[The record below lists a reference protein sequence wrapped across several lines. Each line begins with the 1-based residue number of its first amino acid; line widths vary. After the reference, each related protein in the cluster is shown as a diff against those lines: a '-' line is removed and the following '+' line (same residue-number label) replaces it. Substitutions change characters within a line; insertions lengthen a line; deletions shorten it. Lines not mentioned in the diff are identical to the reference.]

1 MFQRQMIRASRALNA
16 QAFESRLPQSFRSSI
31 SASQPSQP
39 SRRSGVAASRWYSEE
54 AKKEEKAAEN
64 AQEQKETAEDPVK
77 KELEAKKKEVVDLT
91 DKWKRSIAEY
101 RNLQE
106 QTKREVQAARDFGL
120 QRFAKDLVDSID
132 NLDRALQNV
141 PQDKLAGNPELKNLY
156 DGLKMT
162 DTILMN
168 TVKKHGLERFDPSE
182 TSDKFD
188 PNKHEATFMTP
199 QPDKEDNTVFYCQ
212 QKGFALNGRI
222 LRAAKVGVV
231 KNS

>member
-1 MFQRQMIRASRALNA
+1 M
-16 QAFESRLPQSFRSSI
+16 
-31 SASQPSQP
+31 
-39 SRRSGVAASRWYSEE
+39 
-54 AKKEEKAAEN
+54 
-64 AQEQKETAEDPVK
+64 
-77 KELEAKKKEVVDLT
+77 
-91 DKWKRSIAEY
+91 
-101 RNLQE
+101 
-106 QTKREVQAARDFGL
+106 QAARDFGL

-222 LRAAKVGVV
+222 LRVCPSSHELCCISITNMEHRLPRSALSKTPRCPSYRPFSLLKRMFFSDSVAVLYKKWLSVSSGMALGRLLHIPLSMHAAGVRSYRKV
-231 KNS
+231 

>member
-91 DKWKRSIAEY
+91 VSTSFWTRTCVQLSL
-101 RNLQE
+101 NTTLQ
-106 QTKREVQAARDFGL
+106 
-120 QRFAKDLVDSID
+120 LVE
-132 NLDRALQNV
+132 
-141 PQDKLAGNPELKNLY
+141 LA
-156 DGLKMT
+156 
-162 DTILMN
+162 
-168 TVKKHGLERFDPSE
+168 
-182 TSDKFD
+182 
-188 PNKHEATFMTP
+188 
-199 QPDKEDNTVFYCQ
+199 PDH
-212 QKGFALNGRI
+212 
-222 LRAAKVGVV
+222 
-231 KNS
+231 